1 MNEITTF
8 QSGQLP
14 DTIEDLAKFVLV
26 NEERSQALKAQIRAI
41 KKVKLAKE
49 VYAQKLAEAQEIGEL
64 TVEAG
69 QKMGELIS
77 QIPKQSGAR
86 TDLQTSSDGSDEV
99 RTKAEVIED
108 IGLERHQAY
117 EYQLMDKYPQAV
129 ENAKQKARDNGDVV
143 SRSQVMKEI
152 AEEKKRAKALEEENR
167 KLREA
172 ISSQGAENVRLK
184 MELEKA
190 PTREI
195 VKEVT
200 VEVVPDDYE
209 ESKKRLKS
217 LESENRLLAKDR
229 EDAIEKYNKADE
241 KLKDLERSINSPK
254 EKALRDVEGRC
265 IDLTTAINAFLANH
279 GGKTIAKEEFSQL
292 SKYEKQSLE
301 RATEKLRRWLD
312 ELLDEVE
319 VTIA

>member
-265 IDLTTAINAFLANH
+265 IDLTAAINAFLANH

>member
-190 PTREI
+190 PAREI